1 MKGKIFNAQE
11 VQAII
16 AGTKTMFRE
25 VIKKTQ
31 IEMEL
36 LLSDSG
42 FLDRCGMELLLS
54 ECPYQ
59 VGQKIFVKESFWEFG
74 IYFNSGCYA
83 DDCDPP
89 KFIGSGKITFSEEEV
104 DKTRSSQV
112 LKKRP
117 AQHMKQ
123 EHSRLT
129 LEITNI
135 KVERLAKISEGDAIK
150 EGLDLDSEHS
160 RLCLN
165 IQDQPYSNDLIDGSA
180 FKTIFAKN
188 WNATHKK
195 PEEKFEANPFVWVV
209 DFKIN
214 K

>member
-25 VIKKTQ
+25 VIKTCKHHPNNLCQ
-31 IEMEL
+31 KVRNVHYVIDLKEDGLFWQPYGGSEL
-36 LLSDSG
+36 QPFPYCDGKLSASIS
-42 FLDRCGMELLLS
+42 LDEF
-54 ECPYQ
+54 CPYQ
-59 VGQKIFVKESFWEFG
+59 VGQNIKPKPKSGSIDLQLRLFG
-74 IYFNSGCYA
+74 IELLI
-83 DDCDPP
+83 
-89 KFIGSGKITFSEEEV
+89 KKI
-104 DKTRSSQV
+104 R
-112 LKKRP
+112 
-117 AQHMKQ
+117 
-123 EHSRLT
+123 
-129 LEITNI
+129 
-135 KVERLAKISEGDAIK
+135 VERLADISEDDAIK

>member
-25 VIKKTQ
+25 VVKPKLDDRANCGLGIHDNGQLLWDARDDCGYYKNYDEIK
-31 IEMEL
+31 
-36 LLSDSG
+36 
-42 FLDRCGMELLLS
+42 
-54 ECPYQ
+54 CPYQ
-59 VGQKIFVKESFWEFG
+59 VGQKIFVKESFWVNKKHG
-74 IYFNSGCYA
+74 
-83 DDCDPP
+83 
-89 KFIGSGKITFSEEEV
+89 KFCWYDQDIFECGDSII
-104 DKTRSSQV
+104 
-112 LKKRP
+112 KKP
-117 AQHMKQ
+117 AKHMEQ

-129 LEITNI
+129 LEITDV
-135 KVERLAKISEGDAIK
+135 KVERLADISEEDVIK